1 MTLTGAELIV
11 HLLEQQGIR
20 LVAGIPGGALLPLYA
35 ALGRSSRIRH
45 VLARHEQAAGFIAQG
60 MARITG
66 KAGVCLA
73 TSGPGATNI
82 VTALAD
88 AKLDSVPMVCITGQ
102 VPQHLIGT
110 DAFQEVPTLDIVKPI
125 TKAAFLV
132 RSASELWRVLPEAFR
147 LAESGRPGPVL
158 VDVPK
163 DVQSQ
168 KIEGV
173 CPTGHPLPAADTTT
187 AHVAQDSQPT
197 SSRRSR
203 RSRLALQQQN
213 ASTEIHEASGRP
225 MFMEQRTLDGNG
237 SAYDEAIELI
247 RDSRRPVL
255 YVGGGI
261 VKARAHHLV
270 RELAELAGIPVT
282 TTLMGLGTLPTNHPL
297 GLGMLGMHGA
307 RYTNRVLDECDLLI
321 AIGARF
327 DDRATGRPERFAA
340 GAKVIHIDIDAREF
354 GKIRQPT
361 LAIRDDAHCA
371 LGELIARTHHQHR
384 SEWLRRVC
392 ELRAEFP
399 LQTPGADRICSPYG
413 IVHAVGQLA
422 SDDVII
428 TTDVGQHQMWV
439 AQAYPFR
446 RPDRWLTSGGLG
458 TMGFGL
464 PAAIGA
470 ALAKPGASVVCFTGD
485 GSLLM
490 NIQEFATLAEL
501 DLNVKIIVLDNA
513 SLGMVRQQQ
522 ELFYGKRFVASQ
534 FQAPSDFVAIAQAFG
549 IAALD
554 LESSSAPY
562 GALAKALNSEGPML
576 IRVPIA
582 EEQHVLPMVAPG
594 DANVDAL
601 DYPPLTAATA
611 C

>member
-20 LVAGIPGGALLPLYA
+20 LVAGIPGGALLPLYE

-73 TSGPGATNI
+73 TSGPGVTNM

-88 AKLDSVPMVCITGQ
+88 AKLDSIPMVCISGQ

-168 KIEGV
+168 AIEGI
-173 CPTGHPLPAADTTT
+173 CPTGHPLPAADT
-187 AHVAQDSQPT
+187 AQAAQNSESTPLR
-197 SSRRSR
+197 SSP
-203 RSRLALQQQN
+203 RSRLALRRQN
-213 ASTEIHEASGRP
+213 AGTKIREASDRP
-225 MFMEQRTLDGNG
+225 MCMDQGTLNANS

-247 RDSRRPVL
+247 CHSRRPVL

-270 RELAELAGIPVT
+270 RELAELASIPVT
-282 TTLMGLGTLPTNHPL
+282 TTLMGLGTLPTDHPL
-297 GLGMLGMHGA
+297 SLGMLGMHGA

-327 DDRATGRPERFAA
+327 DDRATGRPDRFAA

-361 LAIRDDAHCA
+361 LAIRDDAHSA
-371 LGELIARTHHQHR
+371 LCELIARTHHQHR
-384 SEWLRRVC
+384 PEWLNRVH

-413 IVHAVGQLA
+413 IVRAVGQLA
-422 SDDVII
+422 GDDVIV

-501 DLNVKIIVLDNA
+501 GLNVKIIVLDNA
-513 SLGMVRQQQ
+513 ALGMVRQQQ

-534 FQAPSDFVAIAQAFG
+534 FHTPSDFVTIAQAFG

-562 GALAKALNSEGPML
+562 GALAKALNGEGPML

-594 DANVDAL
+594 NANVDAL
-601 DYPPLTAATA
+601 DHPPLAAA
-611 C
+611 LVE

>member
-11 HLLEQQGIR
+11 HLLEQQGVR
-20 LVAGIPGGALLPLYA
+20 LVAGMPGGALLPLYD
-35 ALGRSSRIRH
+35 ALGRSARIRH

-66 KAGVCLA
+66 KAAVCLA
-73 TSGPGATNI
+73 TSGPGVTNI

-88 AKLDSVPMVCITGQ
+88 AKLDSIPLVCIAGQ

-110 DAFQEVPTLDIVKPI
+110 DAFQEVPTLDMVKPI

-132 RSASELWRVLPEAFR
+132 RSASQLRQVLPEAFR

-163 DVQSQ
+163 DVQTQAVEEICTDSP
-168 KIEGV
+168 V
-173 CPTGHPLPAADTTT
+173 PAAHEPV
-187 AHVAQDSQPT
+187 AHAASDGKPWALCGSP
-197 SSRRSR
+197 RSR
-203 RSRLALQQQN
+203 PALRQQD
-213 ASTEIHEASGRP
+213 AGTEIHEAGLP
-225 MFMEQRTLDGNG
+225 MRTDQRTLEQSD
-237 SAYDEAIELI
+237 SAYDRAIELI
-247 RDSRRPVL
+247 RDSRHPVL

-282 TTLMGLGTLPTNHPL
+282 TSLMGLGTLPADHPL

-327 DDRATGRPERFAA
+327 DDRATGRPDRFAA

-361 LAIRDDAHCA
+361 LAIRDDAHSA
-371 LGELIARTHHQHR
+371 LRELIARAHHQHR
-384 SEWLRRVC
+384 SEWLSRVRT
-392 ELRAEFP
+392 LRAESP
-399 LQTPGADRICSPYG
+399 LRTPDADKICSPYG
-413 IVHAVGQLA
+413 IVRAVGQLA
-422 SDDVII
+422 GDDVIV

-439 AQAYPFR
+439 AQTYPFR
-446 RPDRWLTSGGLG
+446 RPDGWLTSGGLG

-470 ALAKPGASVVCFTGD
+470 ALARPGAGVVCFTGD

-490 NIQEFATLAEL
+490 NIQELATLAEL
-501 DLNVKIIVLDNA
+501 ALNVKIIVLDNA
-513 SLGMVRQQQ
+513 ALGLVRQQQ
-522 ELFYGKRFVASQ
+522 ELFYGKRLVASQ
-534 FQAPSDFVAIAQAFG
+534 FHAPSDFVAIARAFG

-554 LESSSAPY
+554 LESSAAPY
-562 GALAKALNSEGPML
+562 GALAKALSGEGPML

-594 DANVDAL
+594 NANVDAL
-601 DYPPLTAATA
+601 DYPPLAAA
-611 C
+611 LVE